1 MSRTFSDS
9 DWTFEW
15 SAAGVGPTV
24 IFLSHSPLNEEGNR
38 LARALEKD
46 FFVIHL
52 VVIGRNKA
60 EFAKVVEAFFEEQ
73 QLWRVHW
80 VVAKDAADLARSL
93 AEHLPRAIWSMTVEG
108 AMGDPKVK
116 TIADLGLDAETA
128 LREEFARVDPP
139 YRTSEHPL

>member
-1 MSRTFSDS
+1 MSRTFAHS

-24 IFLSHSPLNEEGNR
+24 IFLSRSPLTEEASS

-46 FFVIHL
+46 FFVMRL
-52 VVIGRNKA
+52 TVSGREKA

-73 QLWRVHW
+73 QLWRAHW
-80 VVAKDAADLARSL
+80 VVANDAADLAGSL

-108 AMGDPKVK
+108 AMGDPEVE
-116 TIADLGLDAETA
+116 TIANLGLDAETV

>member
-1 MSRTFSDS
+1 MSRTFSHS

-24 IFLSHSPLNEEGNR
+24 IFVSRSPLTKEGSG

-46 FFVIHL
+46 SFVMRL
-52 VVIGRNKA
+52 TARGREKA
-60 EFAKVVEAFFEEQ
+60 KFAESAEAFFEDR

-80 VVAKDAADLARSL
+80 VVAKDAVDLARDL

-108 AMGDPKVK
+108 AMGNPKAK
-116 TIADLGLDAETA
+116 TVANLGLDTETV